1 MCVQTSLVMSVYMTV
16 SLTVERY
23 MSVCQPL
30 LRHRQSWLS
39 TPALVIPAILLS
51 FAITSPNYI
60 LFTYHSHSHHHHS
73 HHIDNNTLIL
83 EEINGTFTNQFVVDD
98 YIEEVEMQI
107 LLLQFL
113 SSSHHFCSFL
123 SLMMVYQ

>member
-60 LFTYHSHSHHHHS
+60 LFTYHSHD
-73 HHIDNNTLIL
+73 IDNNNNTLIL

-107 LLLQFL
+107 LLVYL

>member
-60 LFTYHSHSHHHHS
+60 LFTYHSHNHHS

-107 LLLQFL
+107 LLLSL
-113 SSSHHFCSFL
+113 SSSHNFCSFL

>member
-1 MCVQTSLVMSVYMTV
+1 MVLSVYMTV

-39 TPALVIPAILLS
+39 TPALVLPAIILS

-60 LFTYHSHSHHHHS
+60 YISKT
-73 HHIDNNTLIL
+73 TTTTTTL
-83 EEINGTFTNQFVVDD
+83 EEENNETLSDD
-98 YIEEVEMQI
+98 YIDILAEVKKYYDS
-107 LLLQFL
+107 LSHLFCRL
-113 SSSHHFCSFL
+113 SS
-123 SLMMVYQ
+123 LMKESQ